1 MNRKIL
7 SIMLVTLISATMFV
21 GLTTV
26 NAQEKE
32 QIDYSSLILEIKIDE
47 DLDLKIVLIIDTD
60 TGYKTLMTNSD
71 QTEYYYAIVD
81 GMEYELE
88 ELKFV
93 EETIILDDSEI
104 KPMYDLKLK
113 FGKVTDIIGGAKET
127 VYGSSKSTVYQRES
141 WVAGT
146 NGFGVVM
153 FEVHAKGQF
162 FVDDG
167 DIYYI
172 NDQSWESY
180 DTFWYDRLSWDHDA
194 NIFSGGDYGLID
206 ADAAYD
212 AKYHFFEYQVWA
224 WVQCYSDGYW
234 TYDYGIEEL

>member
-1 MNRKIL
+1 MKTKLSAIL
-7 SIMLVTLISATMFV
+7 VATLMSITMFV
-21 GLTTV
+21 GMTTV
-26 NAQEKE
+26 IAQEKE
-32 QIDYSSLILEIKIDE
+32 QIDYSSLISEIEINE
-47 DLDLKIVLIIDTD
+47 GLDLKIVLIIDTD
-60 TGYKTLMTNSD
+60 TGYKALLANSD
-71 QTEYYYAIVD
+71 QTEYHYAIVD
-81 GMEYELE
+81 GMEFELE
-88 ELKFV
+88 ELKLT
-93 EETIILDDSEI
+93 EETMISDDPEI
-104 KPMYDLKLK
+104 KPIDDIKLK
-113 FGKVTDIIGGAKET
+113 FGLITDVTGGAKEK
-127 VYGSSKSTVYQRES
+127 VYGGSKSTVYNRES

-146 NGFGVVM
+146 NMFGVVM

-162 FVDDG
+162 FVDGG

-206 ADAAYD
+206 ADALYD